1 MAERTARAL
10 SDCAQTGEDDPGWD
24 VSVSRGFGEGKADLR
39 AWTALA
45 WEASDALLFVGAAGI
60 AVRAIAPHVASKATD
75 SAVVVIDEA
84 GRFAVPLLSGHL
96 GGANE
101 LAQTVARATGAIPVI
116 TTATDVRGVWAVD
129 TWARRAGLAVSNP
142 EAIKR
147 VSARLLSGG
156 RVALYSDMPISGQ
169 SPEGVDIASDRSRA
183 DIVVSPFA
191 GANAGASVR
200 AAETTGEVLPA
211 GETGKPAGVRAPAP
225 APAPP
230 RRVVPSIVEGQGG
243 RGGGA
248 TAGAAVRA
256 AETPGGFWPAGETGT
271 PGGVRAP
278 APAPEPLRLVV
289 PCIVAGIG
297 CRRGA
302 CAEAIGEAFLLACG
316 QAGISPSAVREAAT
330 IDVKAHE
337 EGLLAFCRARNIPL
351 ATYSAEELSKVEG
364 SVSPSDFVRATVG
377 VDNVC
382 ERAALADGG
391 KLIFPKLAHGGVT
404 VAFSKVTIELSFK
417 ER

>member
-24 VSVSRGFGEGKADLR
+24 VSVSRGFGEGKVDLR

-75 SAVVVIDEA
+75 SAVVAIDEA

-101 LAQTVARATGAIPVI
+101 LAQTVARAAGAIPVI

-169 SPEGVDIASDRSRA
+169 PPEGVDIASDRARA

-200 AAETTGEVLPA
+200 AAETTGGVVPPRVSGGPA
-211 GETGKPAGVRAPAP
+211 GGRAT
-225 APAPP
+225 
-230 RRVVPSIVEGQGG
+230 
-243 RGGGA
+243 RGGVGA
-248 TAGAAVRA
+248 SR
-256 AETPGGFWPAGETGT
+256 
-271 PGGVRAP
+271 
-278 APAPEPLRLVV
+278 PAPEPLRLVV

-297 CRRGA
+297 FRRGA
-302 CAEAIGEAFLLACG
+302 CAEAIGEAFRLACG

-351 ATYSAEELSKVEG
+351 ATYSAKELSQVEG

-391 KLIFPKLAHGGVT
+391 KLIFPKFAHGGVT

>member
-10 SDCAQTGEDDPGWD
+10 SDYAQTGEDDPGWD

-60 AVRAIAPHVASKATD
+60 AVRAIAPHVASKAND
-75 SAVVVIDEA
+75 PAVVAIDEA

-101 LAQTVARATGAIPVI
+101 LAQTVARAAGAIPVI

-169 SPEGVDIASDRSRA
+169 PPEGVDIASDRARA

-200 AAETTGEVLPA
+200 AAETTGEVVPA
-211 GETGKPAGVRAPAP
+211 GETGKPAGVRA
-225 APAPP
+225 
-230 RRVVPSIVEGQGG
+230 Q
-243 RGGGA
+243 
-248 TAGAAVRA
+248 
-256 AETPGGFWPAGETGT
+256 
-271 PGGVRAP
+271 

-302 CAEAIGEAFLLACG
+302 CAEAIEEAFLLACG
-316 QAGISPSAVREAAT
+316 QVGISPSAVREAAT

-337 EGLLAFCRARNIPL
+337 EGLLAFCCARNIPL
-351 ATYSAEELSKVEG
+351 ATYSAEELSQVEG

>member
-1 MAERTARAL
+1 MAERTAHAL
-10 SDCAQTGEDDPGWD
+10 SDYAQTGEDDPGWY

-101 LAQTVARATGAIPVI
+101 LAQTVARAAGAIPVI

-129 TWARRAGLAVSNP
+129 TWARCAGLVVSNP

-169 SPEGVDIASDRSRA
+169 PPEGVDIASDRARA

-200 AAETTGEVLPA
+200 AAETTGEVVPA
-211 GETGKPAGVRAPAP
+211 GETGKPAGV
-225 APAPP
+225 
-230 RRVVPSIVEGQGG
+230 Q
-243 RGGGA
+243 
-248 TAGAAVRA
+248 
-256 AETPGGFWPAGETGT
+256 
-271 PGGVRAP
+271 

-302 CAEAIGEAFLLACG
+302 CAEAIEEAFLLACG
-316 QAGISPSAVREAAT
+316 QVGISPSAVREAAT

-351 ATYSAEELSKVEG
+351 ATYSADELSQVEG
-364 SVSPSDFVRATVG
+364 SISPSDFVRATVG

>member
-1 MAERTARAL
+1 MRVSCIAFTERGYVLAERTARAL

-101 LAQTVARATGAIPVI
+101 LAQTVARAAGAIPVI

-129 TWARRAGLAVSNP
+129 TWARCAGLAVSNP

-169 SPEGVDIASDRSRA
+169 PPEGVDIASDRARA

-200 AAETTGEVLPA
+200 ASEATGEVVPA
-211 GETGKPAGVRAPAP
+211 GETWKPAGV
-225 APAPP
+225 
-230 RRVVPSIVEGQGG
+230 
-243 RGGGA
+243 
-248 TAGAAVRA
+248 
-256 AETPGGFWPAGETGT
+256 
-271 PGGVRAP
+271 GGVGAR

-351 ATYSAEELSKVEG
+351 ATYSAEELSQVEG